1 MPLGEANSRVVGAD
15 QKSQLRTGR
24 YISMAKLPSHLIVV
38 TQTDDFPVWSLVG
51 RKQRSSPD
59 NAVSEKYVL
68 GRPITSGRIVGYS
81 SNWLPQGV
89 ANLCAVS
96 DLLAIRNLRIS
107 PSRISTDK
115 RASVYEYRVNSRVV
129 SRSE

>member
-1 MPLGEANSRVVGAD
+1 MIFQSGRSWGENND
-15 QKSQLRTGR
+15 QV
-24 YISMAKLPSHLIVV
+24 LI
-38 TQTDDFPVWSLVG
+38 
-51 RKQRSSPD
+51 

-81 SNWLPQGV
+81 SNWLPQEV

-115 RASVYEYRVNSRVV
+115 RRFRQWLISCRDADCPLPICPNSPQPRLASGRHLRQK
-129 SRSE
+129 